1 MDFQPFRPNK
11 EFTAMPSA
19 TATLPL
25 QDLAQ
30 RIRHQEM
37 ELARLHDEL
46 EARKTQLTTLARR
59 KEQLQAQLNQVEAE
73 IASVDQAALPM
84 ASSTSSPKS
93 TSLSTPR
100 ASHGDG
106 KTSGKATSERIS
118 LPKLLISLVQR
129 AKKPVSIKDLVAG
142 VVSNKYPTKATD
154 LQGMVENRV
163 SDLVKAKTLKRV
175 ANQPGVVVIGKVTA
189 SATGTST
196 TASVAKPVAT
206 RTPSSENSN
215 SSEKKVSLKEALIQV
230 LAKSS
235 RPLTTQQLADQ
246 VLASGYQTKS
256 KDFKNVIW
264 VGIGNLDNVENI
276 RGKGYRLRAG
286 KATMNKKKG
295 ED

>member
-1 MDFQPFRPNK
+1 MIRRP
-11 EFTAMPSA
+11 PRS
-19 TATLPL
+19 TLFPY
-25 QDLAQ
+25 
-30 RIRHQEM
+30 
-37 ELARLHDEL
+37 
-46 EARKTQLTTLARR
+46 TTLFR
-59 KEQLQAQLNQVEAE
+59 
-73 IASVDQAALPM
+73 S
-84 ASSTSSPKS
+84 
-93 TSLSTPR
+93 
-100 ASHGDG
+100 
-106 KTSGKATSERIS
+106 
-118 LPKLLISLVQR
+118 
-129 AKKPVSIKDLVAG
+129 
-142 VVSNKYPTKATD
+142 
-154 LQGMVENRV
+154 V

-215 SSEKKVSLKEALIQV
+215 GSEKKVSLKEALIQV

-264 VGIGNLDNVENI
+264 LGIGNLDNVENI